1 MFTPAITQSG
11 LGGWTLLKATYDR
24 QLETYSSNSQVN
36 ADATYLKE
44 RLASPMSLESFLDD
58 RRLLRISL
66 TAFGLEGEEWK
77 RGFIEK
83 VLQESTLPQSP
94 FLSRL
99 RNPDYIAFAEAFSPQ
114 DGQINL
120 SETQTEAIRD
130 DFEAAS
136 FRLAVGE
143 VDNDMRL
150 ALNYEARI
158 GDLAQ
163 STSTDEAIVFKLLG
177 NVPMRTVLETALN
190 LPSDLNKL
198 NIEKQSEILRDRVA
212 TTLGVRQLSDL
223 AETGVVERVIERF
236 HAMQAISNGSQDF
249 TPASVA
255 LTLLGGG
262 NGLGA
267 TASQNLFMSQIAIV

>member
-24 QLETYSSNSQVN
+24 QLETYSSTSQVR

-44 RLASPMSLESFLDD
+44 RLSSPISLESFLDD
-58 RRLLRISL
+58 RRLMRTSL

-83 VLQESTLPQSP
+83 VLKESTLPQSP

-99 RNPDYIAFAEAFSPQ
+99 GNADYIAFAEAFSPQ
-114 DGQINL
+114 DGQISL
-120 SETQTEAIRD
+120 SETQTQAILD

-163 STSTDEAIVFKLLG
+163 SSSTDEAIAFKLLG
-177 NVPMRTVLETALN
+177 NVPMRRVLETALN
-190 LPSDLNKL
+190 LPSDINKL
-198 NIEKQSEILRDRVA
+198 DIEKQSEILQDRVA
-212 TTLGVRQLSDL
+212 TTLGVRRLSDL
-223 AETGVVERVIERF
+223 ADTAVTDRVIERF
-236 HAMQAISNGSQDF
+236 HAMQAVSSGSQAF

-262 NGLGA
+262 SGLGT
-267 TASQNLFMSQIAIV
+267 TASQNLFMSRTDMF